1 MGDFLAIFLIVFITL
16 GTSNQ
21 MKAVILAGGLG
32 TRGRPFTDYC
42 PKAMI
47 PIEGRPL
54 VDHITR
60 YICKFSFISEIIVVC
75 EFDSFGNQIINYFE
89 GKEKI
94 LGRKIRFIEDK
105 KNGTGGALFQ
115 CREFLRD
122 ESSFLVWYA
131 DNLCAIDLDDLRNKF
146 ELADSEKKENIN
158 IGMVITRSKRHEE
171 TGRVLVNGQCQD
183 NVYMVRSF
191 IEKPQINLEYPEAVG
206 IYLFTQQIFFELL
219 YYTKL
224 HSSQSFDLSADILS
238 NIKFDEQK
246 KLYSYDIENTQ
257 KEWIDIESP
266 ALVDRNRVRIK
277 TILNQMIE

>member
-1 MGDFLAIFLIVFITL
+1 MGDLHVIFLIVFINTS
-16 GTSNQ
+16 TSNQ

-54 VDHITR
+54 VDHISR
-60 YICKFSFISEIIVVC
+60 YICKFSFVSEIIIVC
-75 EFDSFGNQIINYFE
+75 EFDSFGYQIINYFE

-94 LGRKIRFIEDK
+94 LGRKIRFVEDK

-115 CREFLRD
+115 CRELLRN

-131 DNLCAIDLDDLRNKF
+131 DNLCAVDLDDLRNKF
-146 ELADSEKKENIN
+146 ASINREKQRYLP

-171 TGRVLVNGQCQD
+171 TGRVLVNEKYQD
-183 NVYMVRSF
+183 NVFMIQSF
-191 IEKPQINLEYPEAVG
+191 IEKPVINLESPEAVG
-206 IYLFTQQIFFELL
+206 IYLFTQGIISEML

-238 NIKFDEQK
+238 NIKIDKQT
-246 KLYSYDIENTQ
+246 KLYSYDIDITQ
-257 KEWIDIESP
+257 KEWVDIESP
-266 ALVDRNRVRIK
+266 TFVDRNRVRIK
-277 TILNQMIE
+277 TIINQMTK